1 MYEMW
6 KRMQIY
12 EDAKEMYRTKILVR
26 KCGKMEKATFGRSWT
41 GRERS

>member
-12 EDAKEMYRTKILVR
+12 EDAKKMYRTKIIV
-26 KCGKMEKATFGRSWT
+26 KKKFGKMEQTTFGRS
-41 GRERS
+41 